1 MAKKKACRTYCDQY
15 CPKINPE
22 NISRTRDGIKPL
34 PMSLFIPFPSHSKIF
49 PCVWQSA
56 TIVQFKT
63 QIMEKQNVVQL
74 DFGFELEPATTSIPN
89 LRPKSFIKAKSDFVL
104 DFMDLLQ
111 SPIIVYPSQWQDA
124 VPKDLLNNIT
134 MARMLTQMR
143 GEHMA
148 SLTEVVAYM
157 MPRTFE
163 SPMPSE
169 WVNIYTWCGLQYA
182 KTFKKTGQ
190 TEAMEE
196 VAPKQL
202 SEYEMGLLKRLRVWI
217 YEKRRQALKD
227 SMKTSMPKLSEPTQN
242 NQGDFF

>member
-1 MAKKKACRTYCDQY
+1 
-15 CPKINPE
+15 
-22 NISRTRDGIKPL
+22 
-34 PMSLFIPFPSHSKIF
+34 
-49 PCVWQSA
+49 
-56 TIVQFKT
+56 
-63 QIMEKQNVVQL
+63 MEKQNVVQL
-74 DFGFELEPATTSIPN
+74 DFGFELEPAKTPTQN
-89 LRPKSFIKAKSDFVL
+89 LSPKSFKKAKSDFVL

-134 MARMLTQMR
+134 MARMLTQVR

-190 TEAMEE
+190 MEAMEE

-202 SEYEMGLLKRLRVWI
+202 SEYEIGLLKRLRVWI
-217 YEKRRQALKD
+217 YEKRRKALKD
-227 SMKTSMPKLSEPTQN
+227 SMKTSMPKLSGPSPN
-242 NQGDFF
+242 NQGELFQKD

>member
-1 MAKKKACRTYCDQY
+1 MK
-15 CPKINPE
+15 
-22 NISRTRDGIKPL
+22 
-34 PMSLFIPFPSHSKIF
+34 
-49 PCVWQSA
+49 
-56 TIVQFKT
+56 
-63 QIMEKQNVVQL
+63 KQNVVQL
-74 DFGFELEPATTSIPN
+74 DFGFELEPTKTPNPTPN
-89 LRPKSFIKAKSDFVL
+89 LKSLKKDKSDFVL

-134 MARMLTQMR
+134 MARILTQMR

-169 WVNIYTWCGLQYA
+169 WVNIYTWCGLQYV
-182 KTFKKTGQ
+182 KTFLKIGQ
-190 TEAMEE
+190 IEAMADL
-196 VAPKQL
+196 APQQL
-202 SEYEMGLLKRLRVWI
+202 SEYEMGLLKRLRIWI

-227 SMKTSMPKLSEPTQN
+227 NMKTSMPQLSGPSRN
-242 NQGDFF
+242 DQGELFQKD

>member
-1 MAKKKACRTYCDQY
+1 M
-15 CPKINPE
+15 E
-22 NISRTRDGIKPL
+22 N
-34 PMSLFIPFPSHSKIF
+34 
-49 PCVWQSA
+49 
-56 TIVQFKT
+56 
-63 QIMEKQNVVQL
+63 QNVVQL
-74 DFGFELEPATTSIPN
+74 DFGFELEPAKTPIPN
-89 LRPKSFIKAKSDFVL
+89 LRPKSFKKTKSDFVL
-104 DFMDLLQ
+104 DLMDLLQ

-134 MARMLTQMR
+134 MARMLTRMR

-190 TEAMEE
+190 IEAMEE
-196 VAPKQL
+196 VAPQQL
-202 SEYEMGLLKRLRVWI
+202 SEYEMGLLKGLRMWI
-217 YEKRRQALKD
+217 YEKRRKALKD
-227 SMKTSMPKLSEPTQN
+227 SMKASMPKDNRPCQDTQ
-242 NQGDFF
+242 GELFSD

>member
-1 MAKKKACRTYCDQY
+1 
-15 CPKINPE
+15 
-22 NISRTRDGIKPL
+22 
-34 PMSLFIPFPSHSKIF
+34 MSLFIPFPSHSKIF
-49 PCVWQSA
+49 PCVWRSV

-74 DFGFELEPATTSIPN
+74 DFGFDLEPAKTSIPN
-89 LRPKSFIKAKSDFVL
+89 LSPKSFKKAKSDFVL

-143 GEHMA
+143 GEQMA

-169 WVNIYTWCGLQYA
+169 WVNIYTWCGMQYA
-182 KTFKKTGQ
+182 KTFKKDAQ
-190 TEAMEE
+190 IEAMEE

-227 SMKTSMPKLSEPTQN
+227 SMKTSMPKLGGSSTNDQRELFQK
-242 NQGDFF
+242 D

>member
-1 MAKKKACRTYCDQY
+1 
-15 CPKINPE
+15 
-22 NISRTRDGIKPL
+22 
-34 PMSLFIPFPSHSKIF
+34 
-49 PCVWQSA
+49 
-56 TIVQFKT
+56 
-63 QIMEKQNVVQL
+63 MEKQNVVQL
-74 DFGFELEPATTSIPN
+74 GFGFGLEPAKTTIPN
-89 LRPKSFIKAKSDFVL
+89 LRPKSFKKAKSDFVL

-124 VPKDLLNNIT
+124 VPKHLLNNIT

-163 SPMPSE
+163 SPMASE

-182 KTFKKTGQ
+182 TTFLKTGQ
-190 TEAMEE
+190 IKAMEE
-196 VAPKQL
+196 LAPQQL

-217 YEKRRQALKD
+217 YEKRRQTIKER
-227 SMKTSMPKLSEPTQN
+227 MKTSMPKLSGPSPN
-242 NQGDFF
+242 NQGELFQKD

>member
-1 MAKKKACRTYCDQY
+1 M
-15 CPKINPE
+15 E
-22 NISRTRDGIKPL
+22 N
-34 PMSLFIPFPSHSKIF
+34 
-49 PCVWQSA
+49 
-56 TIVQFKT
+56 
-63 QIMEKQNVVQL
+63 QNVVQL
-74 DFGFELEPATTSIPN
+74 DFGFELEPAKTPIPN

-111 SPIIVYPSQWQDA
+111 SPIIMYPSQWQDA

-169 WVNIYTWCGLQYA
+169 WVNIYTWCGLQYV
-182 KTFKKTGQ
+182 KTFLKIGQ
-190 TEAMEE
+190 IEAMADL
-196 VAPKQL
+196 APKQL
-202 SEYEMGLLKRLRVWI
+202 SEYEMGLLKRLRIWI

-227 SMKTSMPKLSEPTQN
+227 SMKTLMPKLSGPSPN
-242 NQGDFF
+242 DQGELFQKD

>member
-1 MAKKKACRTYCDQY
+1 M
-15 CPKINPE
+15 E
-22 NISRTRDGIKPL
+22 N
-34 PMSLFIPFPSHSKIF
+34 
-49 PCVWQSA
+49 
-56 TIVQFKT
+56 
-63 QIMEKQNVVQL
+63 QNVVQL
-74 DFGFELEPATTSIPN
+74 DFGFELEPTKTPN
-89 LRPKSFIKAKSDFVL
+89 PNPNPKSLKQDKSDFVL

-124 VPKDLLNNIT
+124 VPKDLLDNIT
-134 MARMLTQMR
+134 MARMLTRMR
-143 GEHMA
+143 GEDMA

-182 KTFKKTGQ
+182 KTFKRTGQ

-196 VAPKQL
+196 VAPQQL

-217 YEKRRQALKD
+217 YEKRRQGLKD
-227 SMKTSMPKLSEPTQN
+227 NMKTSMPKLSGPSPN
-242 NQGDFF
+242 NQGELFQKD

>member
-1 MAKKKACRTYCDQY
+1 
-15 CPKINPE
+15 
-22 NISRTRDGIKPL
+22 
-34 PMSLFIPFPSHSKIF
+34 
-49 PCVWQSA
+49 
-56 TIVQFKT
+56 
-63 QIMEKQNVVQL
+63 MEKQNVVQL
-74 DFGFELEPATTSIPN
+74 DFGFEMEPTKTPNPN
-89 LRPKSFIKAKSDFVL
+89 LSPKSLKKAKSDFVL

-227 SMKTSMPKLSEPTQN
+227 SMKTSMPKLSEPSPNDQRELF
-242 NQGDFF
+242 QKY

>member
-1 MAKKKACRTYCDQY
+1 
-15 CPKINPE
+15 
-22 NISRTRDGIKPL
+22 
-34 PMSLFIPFPSHSKIF
+34 MSLFIPFPSHSKIF
-49 PCVWQSA
+49 PCVWRSA

-74 DFGFELEPATTSIPN
+74 DFGFEMEPVKTPN
-89 LRPKSFIKAKSDFVL
+89 PNQRPKSFKRAKSDFVL

-134 MARMLTQMR
+134 MARMLTLMR
-143 GEHMA
+143 GEPMA
-148 SLTEVVAYM
+148 SLTEVVAYL

-182 KTFKKTGQ
+182 KTFKKTEQ
-190 TEAMEE
+190 IKAMEE
-196 VAPKQL
+196 IVPQLL
-202 SEYEMGLLKRLRVWI
+202 SEYEMGLLKRLRFWI

-227 SMKTSMPKLSEPTQN
+227 SMKTSMPKLSGPSPNDQAELFQK
-242 NQGDFF
+242 D

>member
-1 MAKKKACRTYCDQY
+1 
-15 CPKINPE
+15 
-22 NISRTRDGIKPL
+22 
-34 PMSLFIPFPSHSKIF
+34 
-49 PCVWQSA
+49 
-56 TIVQFKT
+56 
-63 QIMEKQNVVQL
+63 MEKQNVVQL
-74 DFGFELEPATTSIPN
+74 DFGFEMEPTKTPNPN
-89 LRPKSFIKAKSDFVL
+89 LRSKSYKKAKSDFVL

-134 MARMLTQMR
+134 MARMLTRMR

-169 WVNIYTWCGLQYA
+169 WVNIYTWCGLQYT

-190 TEAMEE
+190 MEAMED
-196 VAPKQL
+196 VAPQQL
-202 SEYEMGLLKRLRVWI
+202 SEYEMGLLKGLRVWI

-227 SMKTSMPKLSEPTQN
+227 SMKTSTPKLIGPSPHD
-242 NQGDFF
+242 QGELFGKD